1 MGPLHGYRVIE
12 LATWVA
18 GPAAA
23 SMLADWGADVI
34 KVEAPAGDPNRYTL
48 LYIGV
53 DVASSPA
60 FALDNRGKRGVV
72 LDLKARGALEALAE
86 LLDGADVFVTNLRPA
101 ALERLSLD
109 PAALRRRY
117 PRLVVA
123 TMTSFGWQGA
133 ERDRPGYDLSA
144 FWARSGMAARM
155 LPAGSPPPP
164 LRPAAGDR
172 MAATALVAGICA
184 ALLNRART
192 GQGEVVD
199 VSLLRTGLY
208 CNGSD
213 LSTQLAFGKR
223 ARTRPREEQ
232 ESPLYNCYRTADG
245 RWLWLVALEGDRHW
259 PELAAALGRPGLAGD
274 PRFADPKARRA
285 NGRAL
290 VAELDAIFAGQTLE
304 QWSRALDAA
313 DVWWGP
319 VSDLD
324 EVLAD
329 PQAAATGAWL
339 EAGGVRSVATPVRFW
354 QANGGPQRAAPG
366 LGEHTADVLGR
377 AASQTAE
384 SRMEE
389 HSRGGT

>member
-12 LATWVA
+12 LGIWVA

-34 KVEAPAGDPNRYTL
+34 KVESPVGDPNRHML
-48 LYIGV
+48 RHIGV
-53 DVASSPA
+53 DIASSPA
-60 FALDNRGKRGVV
+60 FALDNRGKRGVI
-72 LDLKARGALEALAE
+72 LDLKTPDGLRALGK

-101 ALERLSLD
+101 ALERMGLN
-109 PAALRRRY
+109 PATLTERY

-123 TMTSFGWQGA
+123 TLTSFGWQGA
-133 ERDRPGYDLSA
+133 ERDRAGYDVSA

-155 LPAGSPPPP
+155 LPADSPPPP
-164 LRPAAGDR
+164 SRPAAGDR
-172 MAATALVAGICA
+172 VAATALVAGITA
-184 ALLNRART
+184 ALLNRVRT
-192 GQGEVVD
+192 GHGDVVD

-213 LSTQLAFGKR
+213 LSVQQAFGKR
-223 ARTRPREEQ
+223 SRTRPREDH

-259 PELAAALGRPGLAGD
+259 PELAAALGRPDLAAD
-274 PRFADPKARRA
+274 PRFASRPARRA

-290 VAELDAIFAGQTLE
+290 IAELDAIFARRTLE
-304 QWSRALDAA
+304 QWSRALDES

-319 VSDLD
+319 VLDLD

-329 PQAAATGAWL
+329 PQAAATGAWV
-339 EAGGVRSVATPVRFW
+339 EIDGVRSVATPVRFW
-354 QANGGPQRAAPG
+354 QAGGGPQRAAPG
-366 LGEHTADVLGR
+366 LGEHTTEVLGGEAR
-377 AASQTAE
+377 QAA
-384 SRMEE
+384 
-389 HSRGGT
+389 GL